1 MQDAVDAAPLR
12 QHSNERSGGER
23 LSAVRGRQQS
33 NSGPL
38 ACGRYQNIEATCRE
52 ARLDRHGTRVPVL
65 RGQMP
70 GAATLLFLVKDR
82 EGGKFSWRRRF
93 TFLLPATSD
102 LRRGS
107 VCLRRS
113 ASLEG
118 PRRCRDVPEPGSPGL
133 RLHKSDRPADWL
145 RCIGAGATDGRQG
158 SLT

>member
-70 GAATLLFLVKDR
+70 GATTLLLLVKDR

-93 TFLLPATSD
+93 TFFCQQ
-102 LRRGS
+102 RRT
-107 VCLRRS
+107 RHEEAS
-113 ASLEG
+113 AYADPLHLKVRVGVETFPNPDRQVYAFMNQIDPPIGYDALE
-118 PRRCRDVPEPGSPGL
+118 PEQRMGG
-133 RLHKSDRPADWL
+133 KEA
-145 RCIGAGATDGRQG
+145 
-158 SLT
+158 